1 MTSTHAPL
9 TLRAPLDRS
18 SAPCLRASLVPA
30 TRSAKPPPGAFVR
43 LGGSQLT
50 RVCRTSSHPCD
61 RTVVRRTACPRA
73 TATRSSANAVE
84 SRAGDSGPAEGAGER
99 EYDAVVIGAGMG
111 GLVAATQMAVR
122 GMRVLLLEKYLIP
135 GGSSG
140 WYERD
145 GYTFDVGSSV
155 MFGFGDQGNV
165 NLVTR
170 ALAAVG
176 RKLPLLEDPVAVHY
190 HMPNGLS
197 VQVHRGYEQFLG
209 ELMARF
215 PHERAGIRQFYDE
228 CWTVFNALNALELQ
242 SLEEPLYLL
251 GQFFRNPLACLT
263 LAYYLP
269 QNAGDIARKYIT
281 DADLLAFIDAEVP
294 PLPHTAA
301 AHIAPLTT
309 PSFCCSPQPALH
321 NLLSS
326 FLSACPPG
334 FRYYSH
340 HRRLPCV
347 PPSLCPPLP
356 VSPPPCVPPSLCPPL
371 PVSPPPCVFPCVP
384 SHSLSSLRRSS
395 RPSAP
400 TRCGGRQCFIV
411 STVNAANTPMI
422 NAAMV
427 LCDRHYG
434 GINYPRG
441 GVGRIAQELVAGLQ
455 ERGGEVWYKANVT
468 QLLFDHHG
476 RAVSA
481 GLESCVVW
489 KRGRKATILAACTAA
504 GATTCVTLL
513 AAASAGRETPLS
525 DSAGVKLSDGRTVRA
540 KTVVSNATRWD
551 TFGKLV
557 PEERMPEEERQF
569 QQRYR
574 QAPSFLSM
582 HLGVKADALPPGTE
596 CHHLVLESE
605 WGRMEEPYESIF
617 LSIPTVLDPSLA
629 PAGRHILHVFT
640 TAWMHDWQG
649 MSTEEYSAKKH
660 HVASQIIAR
669 LEKTLF
675 PGLANAIELMDVGTP
690 RTHRR
695 FLNRVDGTYGPI
707 PARRPLGLLG
717 MPFNTTQVPGL
728 YCVGDS
734 CFPGQGVIAV
744 AFSGIM
750 CAHRVAADLGYE
762 KRNQALDTGLSKL
775 LAWFRTLA

>member
-1 MTSTHAPL
+1 MSTSRHVIRPSVTMSSTHAPL

-18 SAPCLRASLVPA
+18 SAPRRPASLLPA
-30 TRSAKPPPGAFVR
+30 SRSAKPPPAAFVR
-43 LGGSQLT
+43 LGARQLT
-50 RVCRTSSHPCD
+50 RVGRTSSHRCD
-61 RTVVRRTACPRA
+61 STVVRRAVCARA
-73 TATRSSANAVE
+73 TAARAEASANAVE

-111 GLVAATQMAVR
+111 GLVAATQMTVR

-155 MFGFGDQGNV
+155 MFGFGDKGNV

-197 VQVHRGYEQFLG
+197 VQVHRSYEQFLE

-215 PHERAGIRQFYDE
+215 PHERAGIRKFYDK

-251 GQFFRNPLACLT
+251 GQFFRHPRACLT

-269 QNAGDIARKYIT
+269 QNVGDIARKYIS
-281 DADLLAFIDAEVP
+281 DADLLAFIDAE
-294 PLPHTAA
+294 
-301 AHIAPLTT
+301 
-309 PSFCCSPQPALH
+309 
-321 NLLSS
+321 
-326 FLSACPPG
+326 
-334 FRYYSH
+334 
-340 HRRLPCV
+340 
-347 PPSLCPPLP
+347 
-356 VSPPPCVPPSLCPPL
+356 
-371 PVSPPPCVFPCVP
+371 
-384 SHSLSSLRRSS
+384 
-395 RPSAP
+395 
-400 TRCGGRQCFIV
+400 CFIV

-441 GVGRIAQELVAGLQ
+441 GVGRIAQELEAGLV

-468 QLLFDHHG
+468 QLLFDQQG
-476 RAVSA
+476 RA
-481 GLESCVVW
+481 
-489 KRGRKATILAACTAA
+489 
-504 GATTCVTLL
+504 
-513 AAASAGRETPLS
+513 
-525 DSAGVKLSDGRTVRA
+525 AGVKLSDGRTVRA

-557 PEERMPEEERQF
+557 PVERMPEEERQF
-569 QQRYR
+569 QQRYC
-574 QAPSFLSM
+574 QAPSFLSL
-582 HLGVKADALPPGTE
+582 HLGVKAHALPPATE
-596 CHHLVLESE
+596 CHHLLLESE

-649 MSTEEYSAKKH
+649 MSVEEYSAKKH
-660 HVASQIIAR
+660 HVAAQIIAR
-669 LEKTLF
+669 LEKNLF
-675 PGLANAIELMDVGTP
+675 PGLSNAIELMDVGTP

>member
-1 MTSTHAPL
+1 MSSTHAPL

-18 SAPCLRASLVPA
+18 PAPSPRASLLPA
-30 TRSAKPPPGAFVR
+30 SRSAKSPPAAFVR
-43 LGGSQLT
+43 LSSRQLT
-50 RVCRTSSHPCD
+50 GAGRTLSHPCD
-61 RTVVRRTACPRA
+61 RTVARRVLGARA
-73 TATRSSANAVE
+73 TAARAEASAHAVE
-84 SRAGDSGPAEGAGER
+84 SRAGDSGPAEGEGEP

-122 GMRVLLLEKYLIP
+122 GMRVLLLEKYVIP

-155 MFGFGDQGNV
+155 MFGFGDKGNV

-176 RKLPLLEDPVAVHY
+176 RKLSLLEDPVAVHY

-197 VQVHRGYEQFLG
+197 VQVHRSYEQFLE
-209 ELMARF
+209 ELIVRF
-215 PHERAGIRQFYDE
+215 PHEKDGIRKFYDE

-269 QNAGDIARKYIT
+269 QNAGDIARKYIS
-281 DADLLAFIDAEVP
+281 DSDLLAFIDAE
-294 PLPHTAA
+294 
-301 AHIAPLTT
+301 
-309 PSFCCSPQPALH
+309 
-321 NLLSS
+321 
-326 FLSACPPG
+326 
-334 FRYYSH
+334 
-340 HRRLPCV
+340 
-347 PPSLCPPLP
+347 
-356 VSPPPCVPPSLCPPL
+356 
-371 PVSPPPCVFPCVP
+371 
-384 SHSLSSLRRSS
+384 
-395 RPSAP
+395 
-400 TRCGGRQCFIV
+400 CFIV

-434 GINYPRG
+434 GINYPQG
-441 GVGRIAQELVAGLQ
+441 GVGRIAQELVAGLL

-468 QLLFDHHG
+468 QLLFDQHG
-476 RAVSA
+476 RA
-481 GLESCVVW
+481 
-489 KRGRKATILAACTAA
+489 
-504 GATTCVTLL
+504 
-513 AAASAGRETPLS
+513 
-525 DSAGVKLSDGRTVRA
+525 AGVKLSDGRTVRA

-557 PEERMPEEERQF
+557 GEERMPEEERQF

-582 HLGVKADALPPGTE
+582 HLGVRADALPPGTE

-605 WGRMEEPYESIF
+605 WERMEEPYESIF

-649 MSTEEYSAKKH
+649 MSTEEYNAKKQQ
-660 HVASQIIAR
+660 VASQIIAR

-675 PGLANAIELMDVGTP
+675 PGLSDAIELMDVGTP

-762 KRNQALDTGLSKL
+762 KRNEALDTGLSKL

>member
-73 TATRSSANAVE
+73 TASRAEASANAVE
-84 SRAGDSGPAEGAGER
+84 SRAGDSGPAEGAVER

-140 WYERD
+140 WYARD

-155 MFGFGDQGNV
+155 MFGFGDKGNV

-197 VQVHRGYEQFLG
+197 VQVHRSYEQFLE
-209 ELMARF
+209 ELVARF
-215 PHERAGIRQFYDE
+215 PHERDGIRKFYDE
-228 CWTVFNALNALELQ
+228 CWTVSTVVSLHLRNLQLVRFSPTPPPLPLLHRTTPNHPHKPLPTPPSGQVFNALNALELQ

-251 GQFFRNPLACLT
+251 GQFFRNPRACLT

-269 QNAGDIARKYIT
+269 QNAGDIARKYIS
-281 DADLLAFIDAEVP
+281 DADLLAFIDAE
-294 PLPHTAA
+294 
-301 AHIAPLTT
+301 
-309 PSFCCSPQPALH
+309 
-321 NLLSS
+321 
-326 FLSACPPG
+326 
-334 FRYYSH
+334 
-340 HRRLPCV
+340 
-347 PPSLCPPLP
+347 
-356 VSPPPCVPPSLCPPL
+356 
-371 PVSPPPCVFPCVP
+371 
-384 SHSLSSLRRSS
+384 
-395 RPSAP
+395 
-400 TRCGGRQCFIV
+400 CFIV

-441 GVGRIAQELVAGLQ
+441 GVGRIAQELVAGLV
-455 ERGGEVWYKANVT
+455 ERGGEVRYQANVT

-476 RAVSA
+476 RA
-481 GLESCVVW
+481 
-489 KRGRKATILAACTAA
+489 
-504 GATTCVTLL
+504 
-513 AAASAGRETPLS
+513 
-525 DSAGVKLSDGRTVRA
+525 AGVKLSDGRTVRA

-557 PEERMPEEERQF
+557 PLERMPEEERQF

-582 HLGVKADALPPGTE
+582 HLGVKAHALPPGTE

-640 TAWMHDWQG
+640 TAWMHDWQVG
-649 MSTEEYSAKKH
+649 CTSGRWD
-660 HVASQIIAR
+660 AR
-669 LEKTLF
+669 LAGGMHEWQ
-675 PGLANAIELMDVGTP
+675 VGCT
-690 RTHRR
+690 
-695 FLNRVDGTYGPI
+695 
-707 PARRPLGLLG
+707 
-717 MPFNTTQVPGL
+717 
-728 YCVGDS
+728 
-734 CFPGQGVIAV
+734 
-744 AFSGIM
+744 SGRWD
-750 CAHRVAADLGYE
+750 ARVARGMHE
-762 KRNQALDTGLSKL
+762 WQVGCTTGRWDAR
-775 LAWFRTLA
+775 LAGGMHDWQVGCMTGRWDA

>member
-73 TATRSSANAVE
+73 TASRAEASANAVE
-84 SRAGDSGPAEGAGER
+84 SRAGDSGPAEGAVER

-140 WYERD
+140 WYARD

-155 MFGFGDQGNV
+155 MFGFGDKGNV

-197 VQVHRGYEQFLG
+197 VQVHRSYEQFLE
-209 ELMARF
+209 ELVARF
-215 PHERAGIRQFYDE
+215 PHERDGIRKFYDE

-251 GQFFRNPLACLT
+251 GQFFRNPRACLT

-269 QNAGDIARKYIT
+269 QNAGDIARKYIS
-281 DADLLAFIDAEVP
+281 DADLLAFIDAEVL
-294 PLPHTAA
+294 PLPHTATA
-301 AHIAPLTT
+301 DIAHLTT
-309 PSFCCSPQPALH
+309 PFVSTAL
-321 NLLSS
+321 
-326 FLSACPPG
+326 G
-334 FRYYSH
+334 
-340 HRRLPCV
+340 CV
-347 PPSLCPPLP
+347 SP

-384 SHSLSSLRRSS
+384 SLCLPVRSLPVSSLAFPPCVFPCVPSLCLPLRSLPVSSRAFPPCVFPCVPSLCLPLRSLPVSSLAFPPCVFPCVPSLCLPLRSLPVSSLAFPVSHSPSSLRRSS
-395 RPSAP
+395 LPSAP

-441 GVGRIAQELVAGLQ
+441 GVGRIAQELVAGLV
-455 ERGGEVWYKANVT
+455 ERGGEVRYQANVT

-476 RAVSA
+476 RA
-481 GLESCVVW
+481 
-489 KRGRKATILAACTAA
+489 
-504 GATTCVTLL
+504 
-513 AAASAGRETPLS
+513 
-525 DSAGVKLSDGRTVRA
+525 AGVKLSDGRTVRA

-557 PEERMPEEERQF
+557 PLERMPEEERQF

-582 HLGVKADALPPGTE
+582 HLGVKAHALPPGTE

-640 TAWMHDWQG
+640 TAWMHDWQVG
-649 MSTEEYSAKKH
+649 CTSGRWD
-660 HVASQIIAR
+660 AR
-669 LEKTLF
+669 LAGGMHEWQ
-675 PGLANAIELMDVGTP
+675 VGCT
-690 RTHRR
+690 
-695 FLNRVDGTYGPI
+695 
-707 PARRPLGLLG
+707 
-717 MPFNTTQVPGL
+717 
-728 YCVGDS
+728 
-734 CFPGQGVIAV
+734 
-744 AFSGIM
+744 SGRWD
-750 CAHRVAADLGYE
+750 ARVARGMHE
-762 KRNQALDTGLSKL
+762 WQVGCTTG
-775 LAWFRTLA
+775 

>member
-1 MTSTHAPL
+1 MPAHSPLALSAPL
-9 TLRAPLDRS
+9 VRP
-18 SAPCLRASLVPA
+18 SAPCPLRASLLPA
-30 TRSAKPPPGAFVR
+30 SRAAKPPPAAFVR
-43 LGGSQLT
+43 LGARQCTHLGRAPSRFCDSIVARSAAARSQ
-50 RVCRTSSHPCD
+50 TSASPTE
-61 RTVVRRTACPRA
+61 R
-73 TATRSSANAVE
+73 
-84 SRAGDSGPAEGAGER
+84 RAGSSGPAEGEAEAER

-155 MFGFGDQGNV
+155 MFGFGDKGNV

-190 HMPNGLS
+190 HMPKGLS
-197 VQVHRGYEQFLG
+197 VQVHRSYEQFLG
-209 ELMARF
+209 ELTSRF
-215 PHERAGIRQFYDE
+215 PHEKEGIRKFYDE
-228 CWTVFNALNALELQ
+228 CWVVFNALNALELQ

-251 GQFFRNPLACLT
+251 GQFFRNPLSCLT

-269 QNAGDIARKYIT
+269 QNAGDIARKYIK
-281 DADLLAFIDAEVP
+281 DADALAFIDAE
-294 PLPHTAA
+294 
-301 AHIAPLTT
+301 
-309 PSFCCSPQPALH
+309 
-321 NLLSS
+321 
-326 FLSACPPG
+326 
-334 FRYYSH
+334 
-340 HRRLPCV
+340 
-347 PPSLCPPLP
+347 
-356 VSPPPCVPPSLCPPL
+356 
-371 PVSPPPCVFPCVP
+371 
-384 SHSLSSLRRSS
+384 
-395 RPSAP
+395 
-400 TRCGGRQCFIV
+400 CFIV

-434 GINYPRG
+434 GINYPQG
-441 GVGRIAQELVAGLQ
+441 GVGRIAQELVAGLE

-468 QLLFDHHG
+468 EVLFDEQG
-476 RAVSA
+476 RA
-481 GLESCVVW
+481 
-489 KRGRKATILAACTAA
+489 
-504 GATTCVTLL
+504 
-513 AAASAGRETPLS
+513 
-525 DSAGVKLSDGRTVRA
+525 AGVKLSDGRSVRA

-557 PEERMPEEERQF
+557 PAERMPAEERAF

-574 QAPSFLSM
+574 QAPSFLSIHM
-582 HLGVKADALPPGTE
+582 GVRASALPPGTE
-596 CHHLVLESE
+596 CHHLVLETE

-629 PAGRHILHVFT
+629 PPDRHILHVFT
-640 TAWMHDWQG
+640 TAWMHNWQG
-649 MSTEEYSAKKH
+649 MSTEEYNAKKQQ
-660 HVASQIIAR
+660 VASQIIAR
-669 LEKTLF
+669 LERSLF
-675 PGLANAIELMDVGTP
+675 PGLSDAIELMDVGTP

-762 KRNQALDTGLSKL
+762 KRNPALDTGLSKL